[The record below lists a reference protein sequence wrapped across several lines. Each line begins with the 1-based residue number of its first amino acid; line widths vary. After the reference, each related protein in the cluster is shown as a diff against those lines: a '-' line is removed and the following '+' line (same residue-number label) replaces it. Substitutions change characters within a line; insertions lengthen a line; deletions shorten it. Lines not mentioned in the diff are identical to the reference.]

1 MTCHEHPLRIL
12 RYSARNIW
20 LLIFPLLRGL
30 SILQMDARRLY
41 EWARGAWQDIA
52 VIGLIIVF
60 GFVRWYFAQIIIS
73 DRNITQRGGVI
84 IR

>member
-30 SILQMDARRLY
+30 SILQMDAQRLY

-60 GFVRWYFAQIIIS
+60 GFVRWYFARVTIS
-73 DRNITQRGGVI
+73 DRYITQRGGVI